1 MIKSFPRLLLFL
13 LTIVNGSVSNA
24 QTVTLPHSEHF
35 NTAAMPAGWTQQ
47 HGGDVQ
53 VNNWSIVNQ
62 NQAGGTPYEAKASWV
77 VGTGYSR
84 LVMPPVYNADVQA
97 IFLEFRHWMNDY
109 SFGLTFKIQSSPD
122 GINWTDESWSR
133 QSGNGN
139 LGPELVSTVV
149 SGNLQDTTYIAFT
162 IEGNLYYFLAWHI
175 DNVEISPLIY
185 LPTCSG
191 GESPLN
197 GSQSV
202 MTSVNLQWETSPYAS
217 DYYLYL
223 GTDNPPTNILN
234 GVATGGATHFNLQS
248 LTPQTQYY
256 WKVIPFNLFGQPPG
270 CAIWSFSTMPAQ
282 PLPFE
287 EHFNALSIPFGWFE
301 QDSAVNPGW
310 YISPYDYAG
319 GSPNELEFDFQSST
333 GVARFVSPPLQ
344 TNGQGIL
351 YLSFNHNYWDDF
363 PGLTLKVQSSADA
376 VHWTDEEFFY
386 QSGSGDL
393 GPELVETEIV
403 YNLGL
408 HTYVAFVLEGDL
420 SAFFFWIID
429 DIVITGGGQAY
440 GSVEGIVTYDNVAQT
455 PLAGVSVYLRDQG
468 QAVIDTLITDAA
480 GHYAFNNLVTGS
492 YSLSFGSMA
501 DWGGGNSIDALLIM
515 RHFVG
520 LSLLSGVRLK
530 AADTDGSQFINA
542 VDALV
547 VMRRF
552 VGLLGGFV
560 PGDWQFLSPSFQII
574 ANLTKNIP
582 VKGLCTGD
590 VDASFTPQ

>member
-1 MIKSFPRLLLFL
+1 MLCL
-13 LTIVNGSVSNA
+13 IVACGTVAYN
-24 QTVTLPHSEHF
+24 QTVTLPYSQYF
-35 NTAAMPAGWTQQ
+35 NTAVMPAGWTQQ
-47 HGGDVQ
+47 HGGEVQ

-62 NQAGGTPYEAKASWV
+62 NQSGGTPYEAKAGWV
-77 VGTGYSR
+77 VGNGYSR

-97 IFLEFRHWMNDY
+97 IYLEFRHWMNDY
-109 SFGLTFKIQSSPD
+109 SFGTTFKIQSSPD
-122 GINWTDESWSR
+122 GINWSDESWSVH
-133 QSGNGN
+133 SGFGS

-149 SGNLQDTTYIAFT
+149 SNNLQDTTYIAFT

-185 LPTCSG
+185 LPVCAG
-191 GESPLN
+191 GEIPLS

-202 MTSVNLQWETSPYAS
+202 MTSVTLHWDASSYAS
-217 DYYLYL
+217 DYFLYL
-223 GTDNPPTNILN
+223 GTDNPPSNLLN
-234 GVATGGATHFNLQS
+234 GVSTGGATQFDLQS
-248 LTPQTQYY
+248 LATETQYH
-256 WKVIPFNLFGQPPG
+256 WKVIPYNLFGQPPA
-270 CAIWSFSTMPAQ
+270 CNIWSFTTMGAQ

-287 EHFNALSIPFGWFE
+287 EHFNSTAVPPGWFE

-319 GSPNELEFDFQSST
+319 GSPNELEFDFQASA
-333 GVARFVSPPLQ
+333 GIARFVSPPLQ

-376 VHWTDEEFFY
+376 IHWTDEAFSY
-386 QSGSGDL
+386 QSGNGDL
-393 GPELVETEIV
+393 GPELVETNIV
-403 YNLGL
+403 YNLGVN
-408 HTYVAFVLEGDL
+408 TYVAFVLEGDL

-429 DIVITGGGQAY
+429 DIMITGGGQAY
-440 GSVEGIVTYDNVAQT
+440 GSVEGNVTYDNMAQT
-455 PLAGVSVYLRDQG
+455 PLAGVSVYLKDHT
-468 QAVIDTLITDAA
+468 QAVIDTVITDAA
-480 GHYAFNNLVTGS
+480 GHYAFDNLLTGS

-501 DWGGGNSIDALLIM
+501 NWGGGNSIDALLIM

-520 LSLLSGVRLK
+520 LSLLTGVRQK
-530 AADTDGSQFINA
+530 AADTDGTGFINA

-552 VGLLGGFV
+552 VGLLSGFV
-560 PGDWQFLSPSFQII
+560 PGDWQFLTPSFQII
-574 ANLTKNIP
+574 ANLNKNIP